1 MPRTLRQRQAKNE
14 PRKSRIPRVSSVI
27 SSDTEE
33 GETIPKRSR
42 RSGRTRKQNTD
53 EQSVN
58 ETPKG
63 AIHSDTETEEEAEE
77 HVDDA
82 SEVEE
87 NYVEIDHAKD
97 DDDEVDE
104 NVALDSDD
112 EDIEDIADKIEFM
125 VENLDEFCAEKESDS
140 VLKSDEYFL
149 AQASKSKVSKLSF
162 VADLENFDL
171 YEADIKQL
179 IEKEHK
185 LFCKEFNIQP
195 YSDKELLKYYHL
207 LK

>member
-1 MPRTLRQRQAKNE
+1 MPRTLRQRQAKIE
-14 PRKSRIPRVSSVI
+14 PKKSRITRGSSVI
-27 SSDTEE
+27 SNDNDTEE

-42 RSGRTRKQNTD
+42 RSGRPRNQNTG

-63 AIHSDTETEEEAEE
+63 AIHSDTETEEE
-77 HVDDA
+77 HVDA

-112 EDIEDIADKIEFM
+112 EDEDIADKIEFM
-125 VENLDEFCAEKESDS
+125 VENLNEFSAEKESDS

-185 LFCKEFNIQP
+185 LFCKEFNIQA
-195 YSDKELLKYYHL
+195 YSEKELLKYYHL